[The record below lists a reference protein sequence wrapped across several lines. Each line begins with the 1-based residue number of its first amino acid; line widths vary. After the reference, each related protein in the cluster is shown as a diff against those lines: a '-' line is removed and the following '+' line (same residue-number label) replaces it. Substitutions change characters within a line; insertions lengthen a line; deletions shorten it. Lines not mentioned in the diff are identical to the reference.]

1 MLYLNKDR
9 TKKRQIDQK
18 KKNPKETTSKKKKV
32 KNSMLK
38 LKCHIRKYLLN
49 AHENESSEGEDLKDM
64 RHKK

>member
-1 MLYLNKDR
+1 
-9 TKKRQIDQK
+9 
-18 KKNPKETTSKKKKV
+18 
-32 KNSMLK
+32 MLK

>member
-1 MLYLNKDR
+1 MCCYTSIKMGP
-9 TKKRQIDQK
+9 KKGREK
-18 KKNPKETTSKKKKV
+18 KKKKTLKKPLVKKV

-49 AHENESSEGEDLKDM
+49 AHESSEGEDLKDM